1 MDQTKVVASPVSLPP
16 LANEALTRR
25 WPRSKRRIIDIGF
38 VAAAALAAKTQ
49 INAASLVI
57 ETGPC
62 FVSCD
67 SGPVVGC
74 VVQPGEPGRSLRVQR
89 RGWRRSFRPPL
100 TSIHFQG
107 LARLLAAFRLAGLRH
122 GNRDGLFAAFH
133 FAAGAALE
141 VPFLVF
147 VHYLLDF
154 SFL

>member
-1 MDQTKVVASPVSLPP
+1 MLKIAASSGECRFIPRKVAARLDD
-16 LANEALTRR
+16 ARKT
-25 WPRSKRRIIDIGF
+25 RIIDIGF